1 MITEA
6 PPDRPAGPTT
16 RRKEGTPVS
25 DDNKPVEGTEG
36 SVARPVTAAQLMA
49 EAQRAAS
56 IAEELRSQALAAA
69 AAEAEAT
76 RPKQPPV
83 GEDGPAFVTFTRY
96 MSGREYHYAAVGWRV
111 GPRSVRWMITGSQA
125 TRDRLNWAGL
135 LQTVGEANWST
146 LRVLTPGDFLLPE
159 GVEPPVA
166 EQMGSFGMVASSRR
180 LGGYAPGGY
189 VE

>member
-1 MITEA
+1 MSDN
-6 PPDRPAGPTT
+6 DR
-16 RRKEGTPVS
+16 
-25 DDNKPVEGTEG
+25 PVEGTEG

-49 EAQRAAS
+49 EANRAAA
-56 IAEELRSQALAAA
+56 IAEELRQQAAAAA

-76 RPKQPPV
+76 RPKQPTV
-83 GEDGPAFVTFTRY
+83 GDDGPAFVTYSRY

-111 GPRSVRWMITGSQA
+111 GPRSVRWMVTGSQA

-135 LQTVGEANWST
+135 LATIGEANWAT

-166 EQMGSFGMVASSRR
+166 ERMGDFGQVASSHRVGFAR
-180 LGGYAPGGY
+180 GGLVTGPYG
-189 VE
+189 E